1 MNSQHPATAGL
12 CTKSYLHDSISPGI
26 LWLDH
31 LPHPLDSVQRNK
43 GVIWYLDMNKMSLK

>member
-12 CTKSYLHDSISPGI
+12 CTKSYLYDISPGT

-43 GVIWYLDMNKMSLK
+43 GTIWYLDFNSVRC